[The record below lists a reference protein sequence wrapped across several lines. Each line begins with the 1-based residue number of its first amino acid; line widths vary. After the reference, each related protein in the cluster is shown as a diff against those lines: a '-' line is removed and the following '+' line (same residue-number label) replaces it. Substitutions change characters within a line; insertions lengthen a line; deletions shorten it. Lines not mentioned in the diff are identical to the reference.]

1 MGNRARARIVCQS
14 CGYESSAWMG
24 RCPHC
29 QSWGTMVE
37 EAAVLP
43 ARAAARA
50 EPGKLSELGDEAD
63 ARISTGSTELDRVL
77 GGGAVPGSVVLIG
90 GDPGIGKSTLL
101 LQAAGAVAAMGRKVL
116 YISGEESARQIARRA
131 ARIGTGEGILVMA
144 ETSVEVVEGALQEQR
159 PDLAIIDSVQTMFD
173 HRLVSAPGSVGQV
186 RECAARVLQV
196 AKSQDLVVFLVGHVT
211 KSGDLAGPRVLEHIV
226 DTVLYFEGERH
237 HVYRL
242 LRAVKNR
249 FGSTSELGVFEMTGQ
264 GLIDVLNPSQVLLA
278 ERPGGAP
285 GSVVVAAMEGTR
297 PLLVEVQALVAPA
310 TFGTP
315 RRTVSGVDQNRVALL
330 LAVLERKVGMNL
342 GSSDA
347 YVKVS
352 GGVRLDEPA
361 ADLGIILALAS
372 SYRDACV
379 DPQVVVAGEVGLTGE
394 IRLVSGLEQRA
405 REAAKL
411 GFGRILLPAS
421 GARKLSVAGM
431 EVRGVDN
438 VDQALAELGV
448 T

>member
-29 QSWGTMVE
+29 QGWGTMVE